1 MMASQKGT
9 FAGVLLCLVVS
20 MTVALEVSIPQRT
33 YEFARGDN
41 ITIPCSFKPKNP
53 VNDLVII
60 SWLAEADK
68 PGEPEVSVLT
78 SYSTGVLDISDR
90 YEGRASLEQDLAKG
104 VANLKLSSIGLQDNR
119 LFDCRVAIP
128 KG

>member
-1 MMASQKGT
+1 
-9 FAGVLLCLVVS
+9 

-68 PGEPEVSVLT
+68 PGEPEVIHQPEITLISSDHIQGV
-78 SYSTGVLDISDR
+78 STIDPLDKD
-90 YEGRASLEQDLAKG
+90 EQ
-104 VANLKLSSIGLQDNR
+104 
-119 LFDCRVAIP
+119 
-128 KG
+128 